1 MLVIA
6 AGGTGGH
13 LFPAQALA
21 EEMLARGWRVALAT
35 DARGARYAGGFP
47 QAVERRATAAAT
59 FAQGSA
65 VERIAAPFAIAAG
78 TAATWLAM
86 RRDRPAVVAGF
97 GGYPALPAMLA
108 AGVLG
113 IPRLLHEQN
122 GVLGRVN
129 RRFARRVEAVACG
142 TWPTALP
149 EGAQGLHV
157 GNPVR
162 AAVLAQLD
170 APYLEPGDRPMGLL
184 VIGGSQGAGFFGR
197 IVPEAVRLLDPS
209 LRARLRLV
217 QQVRPEDMD
226 RVRAAYE
233 DLGMAPDLRGFFDD
247 VPERLAEASLVISRA
262 GASSIA
268 DIAAIGRPAILVPYP
283 ARHRRPPGGE
293 RARAGRGRRRLHVPR
308 GRADPRAAGRHDRRH
323 PLGPGGR
330 EGDGSGEPG
339 RRAPG
344 RHRTS
349 GGAGRAPGRER
360 KSGMNGE
367 TRLPHDIGAI
377 HFVGI
382 GGIGMS
388 GIAEVLLNHGFTVQ
402 GSDTKASPITERLE
416 KKGAKVVHRPGGRE
430 PRGAR
435 ASS

>member
-1 MLVIA
+1 LLVIA

-13 LFPAQALA
+13 MFPAQALA
-21 EEMLARGWRVALAT
+21 EEMLARGWRVALST

-47 QAVERRATAAAT
+47 QAVARRATAAAT

-65 VERIAAPFAIAAG
+65 AERIAAPFAIAAG
-78 TAATWLAM
+78 TAGSLMAM

-108 AGVLG
+108 AGVLK
-113 IPRLLHEQN
+113 IPRLIHEQN

-129 RRFARRVEAVACG
+129 RRFAPKVEVVACG

-149 EGAQGLHV
+149 EGARGLHV

-162 AAVLAQLD
+162 TAVLAQLD
-170 APYLEPGDRPMGLL
+170 APYLEPGDRPMGLV

-197 IVPEAVRLLDPS
+197 IVPEAMKHLDPD
-209 LRARLRLV
+209 LRARIRLS
-217 QQVRPEDMD
+217 QQVRTEDMD

-283 ARHRRPPGGE
+283 HASDDHQAANARGLVEAGGAFMFREDELTPE
-293 RARAGRGRRRLHVPR
+293 RLAGTIAAILGDPEGARAM
-308 GRADPRAAGRHDRRH
+308 AAASR
-323 PLGPGGR
+323 
-330 EGDGSGEPG
+330 
-339 RRAPG
+339 
-344 RHRTS
+344 
-349 GGAGRAPGRER
+349 GAGRPDATEH
-360 KSGMNGE
+360 
-367 TRLPHDIGAI
+367 LAAL
-377 HFVGI
+377 V
-382 GGIGMS
+382 
-388 GIAEVLLNHGFTVQ
+388 
-402 GSDTKASPITERLE
+402 ERLAE
-416 KKGAKVVHRPGGRE
+416 KGHQA
-430 PRGAR
+430 
-435 ASS
+435 